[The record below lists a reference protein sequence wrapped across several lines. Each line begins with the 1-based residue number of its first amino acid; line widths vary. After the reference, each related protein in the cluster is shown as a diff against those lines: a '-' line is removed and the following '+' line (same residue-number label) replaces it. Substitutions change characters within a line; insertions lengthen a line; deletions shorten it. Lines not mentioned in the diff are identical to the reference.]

1 MRELTMGLT
10 AALAVAA
17 VGFAGI
23 ASAHTVK
30 FDSAIS
36 AKYEKPTKTKPA
48 AFAGEVSSPKARCM
62 KNRDVNVR
70 MRLTDG
76 TTPVVAKGSTDA
88 AGEWRIE
95 FADLAKGTY
104 FAQVKKKALRKNSD
118 HKHVCKRAFS
128 KDVKVQKVK

>member
-1 MRELTMGLT
+1 MRKLIT
-10 AALAVAA
+10 ALIAVLAVGA
-17 VGFAGI
+17 VGFA
-23 ASAHTVK
+23 AVAAAHTVR

-36 AKYEKPTKTKPA
+36 AKYERPTKTKTA

-62 KNRDVNVR
+62 KNRTVNVR
-70 MRLTDG
+70 LRQTDG
-76 TTPVVAKGSTDA
+76 SSVVVGSGSTDA

-104 FAQVKKKALRKNSD
+104 FAQVKKKALRKNKK
-118 HKHVCKRAFS
+118 HKHICKRAFS